1 MFLKKFFCI
10 FNAKYLNLRLLGV
23 KKADAGRADYSDF
36 ATTAKIVKNASVMFV
51 PPQDKH
57 KLANSFILL
66 WCAARW
72 QQRRTAT
79 AAQT

>member
-1 MFLKKFFCI
+1 M
-10 FNAKYLNLRLLGV
+10 NLRLWGV

-57 KLANSFILL
+57 KLANFFYSVVMCGKVATTAHRYRSANIMNPSKHLFTLHIL
-66 WCAARW
+66 
-72 QQRRTAT
+72 
-79 AAQT
+79 